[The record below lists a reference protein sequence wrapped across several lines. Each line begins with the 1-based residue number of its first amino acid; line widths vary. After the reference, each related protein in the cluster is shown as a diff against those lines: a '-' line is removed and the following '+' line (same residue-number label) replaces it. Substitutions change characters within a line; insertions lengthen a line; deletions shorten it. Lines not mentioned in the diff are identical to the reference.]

1 MAKKNDNNVF
11 LRAGQLTK
19 GGRSPV
25 GSISEVRKNAAAS
38 GQGFVNFPISRQ
50 NSASRKSGI
59 DAYKQRVRGFWG
71 KG

>member
-1 MAKKNDNNVF
+1 MARKNDNQVF

-25 GSISEVRKNAAAS
+25 GSIAEVRKNA
-38 GQGFVNFPISRQ
+38 GQGEGFVNFPTGRQ
-50 NSASRKSGI
+50 NAANKADRI
-59 DAYKQRVRGFWG
+59 DAYKQPVRGFWG